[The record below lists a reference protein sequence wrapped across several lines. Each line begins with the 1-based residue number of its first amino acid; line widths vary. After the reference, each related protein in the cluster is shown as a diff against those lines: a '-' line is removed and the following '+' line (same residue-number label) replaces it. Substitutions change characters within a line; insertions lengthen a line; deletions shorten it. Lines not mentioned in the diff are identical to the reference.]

1 MVRLFSLVYQKI
13 IALSIV
19 FIGFLTKA
27 CLLLR
32 PCFSSVLNGNG
43 FLLFPAA
50 VGMADE
56 EWTVTEALDH
66 LKQLLAN
73 EGMDVEQLFDTMDTD
88 SDGTING
95 PELARGLKELAGERL
110 HPSQISQIIK
120 AFDANSDHR
129 IDLGELR
136 YALSEEE

>member
-1 MVRLFSLVYQKI
+1 
-13 IALSIV
+13 
-19 FIGFLTKA
+19 
-27 CLLLR
+27 
-32 PCFSSVLNGNG
+32 
-43 FLLFPAA
+43 
-50 VGMADE
+50 MADE

-66 LKQLLAN
+66 LKQLLSS
-73 EGMDVEQLFDTMDTD
+73 EGMDIKQLFDSIDTD